1 MSIQT
6 ERDPQRRGAAAA
18 APVRTEP
25 LTWEEEEL
33 AAYEPKRTKA
43 VEEQQRAAAMA
54 ALLQR
59 QLPLQ
64 WKALR
69 EIINI
74 RCESINAKAGRAI
87 LRSVDPNPDHMEIRR
102 EDDQKIE
109 VLFEPEKK
117 QVTFSGK
124 AFGYNREYELI
135 VQTYDFVDTTVWFS
149 KGTLA
154 TEQPDYIAKSML
166 SVFLRADEVPPA
178 A

>member
-1 MSIQT
+1 MPTHT
-6 ERDPQRRGAAAA
+6 ERETQRRGGPPP

-33 AAYEPKRTKA
+33 AAYEPKRAKA
-43 VEEQQRAAAMA
+43 VEEQQRAATVA
-54 ALLQR
+54 ALLDR

-74 RCESINAKAGRAI
+74 RCESVNARAGRAI
-87 LRSVDPNPDHMEIRR
+87 LHSVDPNPDHLEIRR
-102 EDDQKIE
+102 EDNQKIE
-109 VLFEPEKK
+109 VLFEADKK

-135 VQTYDFVDTTVWFS
+135 VQTHDFIDTTVWFS

-166 SVFLRADEVPPA
+166 SVFLRADEVPPTA
-178 A
+178 